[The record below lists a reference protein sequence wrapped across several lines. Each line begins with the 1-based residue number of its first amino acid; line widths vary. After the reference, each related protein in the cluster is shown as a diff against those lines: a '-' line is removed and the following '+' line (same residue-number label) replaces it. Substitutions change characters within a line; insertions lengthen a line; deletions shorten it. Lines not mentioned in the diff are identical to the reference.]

1 MRATRC
7 SFYGPLGPRATRLS
21 IAVACGSREE
31 STRGGSVARSGDQLL
46 SSRCAIGR
54 RRSLACSFVRSFV
67 RVASLSF
74 LSLLSSLHSSFLFSS
89 FSSFLF
95 FLFSLY
101 PFWTFSF
108 PLTPRAVRACVRA
121 RTKVRTKGIRVYNAN
136 RGPPCGGQH
145 TTTRQRRVAPR
156 PLSWCTLSPQSLHER
171 SRVCTYTNTYV
182 EIHVPTENAPYILAH
197 ILIHIGEYVRVH
209 VRIYRCMYLGL
220 PVDPSGF
227 ASPRTYTRSR
237 GNGRTANE
245 RASE

>member
-1 MRATRC
+1 MRV
-7 SFYGPLGPRATRLS
+7 PRGKYERWKCRTQWRPAALVTMCHRAS
-21 IAVACGSREE
+21 
-31 STRGGSVARSGDQLL
+31 
-46 SSRCAIGR
+46 
-54 RRSLACSFVRSFV
+54 SLARLLVCSFVRSFV
-67 RVASLSF
+67 SRLFHFF
-74 LSLLSSLHSSFLFSS
+74 LSYLLYTFSS

>member
-1 MRATRC
+1 MRASRC

-54 RRSLACSFVRSFV
+54 RRSLARS
-67 RVASLSF
+67 RSCRASF
-74 LSLLSSLHSSFLFSS
+74 LSFSPIFSTLFSS
-89 FSSFLF
+89 VRSHLSFFSP
-95 FLFSLY
+95 FSLY

-171 SRVCTYTNTYV
+171 SRVCTYTHTYV
-182 EIHVPTENAPYILAH
+182 VIHVPTENAPYILAH